1 MTSTPF
7 LASDGD
13 WAGADRRLKVAEQ
26 EWGQASVPIAA
37 VTPEQFVPF
46 WEWIEASRSR
56 ADEYRKYLY
65 LRVDR
70 KETLS
75 SAATTA
81 VRKMLSDISLRFFPA
96 HDKTI
101 FDNHSLVAQAS
112 GLRRDSAELV
122 DFSAN
127 LDEVR
132 MKVAVLF
139 DWYEWSNKQGELD
152 PGGMFEAIEK
162 KHKLTK
168 AIAEGLNNVVSY
180 LEQLCAMAGAV
191 EDEAQPPS

>member
-1 MTSTPF
+1 MTSTSF
-7 LASDGD
+7 LATDGD

-26 EWGQASVPIAA
+26 EWDQTSVPVAA
-37 VTPEQFVPF
+37 VTPEQFAPF

-70 KETLS
+70 KEALS

-81 VRKMLSDISLRFFPA
+81 LRKMLSDIALRFFPA

-101 FDNHSLVAQAS
+101 FDNHSLAAQAT
-112 GLRRDSAELV
+112 GLRPDNTELV
-122 DFSAN
+122 EFYAD

-132 MKVAVLF
+132 TNVAVLF
-139 DWYEWSNKQGELD
+139 DWYEWSKKQGELD
-152 PGGMFEAIEK
+152 PGGMFAAIQK
-162 KHKLTK
+162 KHQLTR
-168 AIAEGLNNVVSY
+168 ALAEGLDKVVSY

-191 EDEAQPPS
+191 EDEAQPPT